1 MSAEDELLRRQEAVA
16 LATQS
21 ALTARD
27 IRDLHDE
34 LDALRAKVERLEA
47 DRDKAM
53 RWGIMALGGAVMG
66 LGGFIVSLISRKLGL

>member
-53 RWGIMALGGAVMG
+53 RWGILALGSAVVGMG
-66 LGGFIVSLISRKLGL
+66 MWIFKLLAGKVLP